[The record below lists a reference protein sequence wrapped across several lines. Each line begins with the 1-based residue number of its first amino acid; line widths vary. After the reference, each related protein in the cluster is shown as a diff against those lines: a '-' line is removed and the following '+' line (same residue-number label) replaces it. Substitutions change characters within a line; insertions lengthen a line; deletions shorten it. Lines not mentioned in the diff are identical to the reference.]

1 MMANKK
7 SLVATTTM
15 VVVVVV
21 VALCAGHFF
30 QKPSIFT
37 TSFQYYMENAQARER
52 EKFTR
57 QMDSFFSKSR
67 RRTKTLK

>member
-52 EKFTR
+52 ERSLRVRWTL
-57 QMDSFFSKSR
+57 FFPKVGGVQR
-67 RRTKTLK
+67 H